1 MRLTEERRRRDA
13 ALGSIGPI
21 RIRERRDSREAQ
33 LFLDYV
39 EQHVLTPRRIVLHR
53 QKYLR
58 LCRSEID
65 WLQGK
70 YTEFFGGGELLLRAP
85 RFFTVDGMFT
95 DYEQHG
101 GREQRCIIEF
111 DGCYWH
117 ACTRAASKCREKF
130 ADKTYARN
138 RRRMTGEQVR
148 TLDEFRRA
156 VLRRRGYRVFVM
168 KECTWRERCGR
179 RDGSSVH
186 VFVEERR
193 RQHEDDPLERNDNWA
208 GYTTQ
213 DTLIEALLHGKVHG
227 MVTCDVHVPQE
238 RREYFKE
245 FAPIIKHAFV
255 DYADV
260 GEFTQAVADANGIAI
275 KKRKCVID
283 SYVGHEITITDEYFV
298 WLLEHGCKCTKI
310 YSFLR
315 WKKEPVFAEF
325 GREITRL
332 RVQGDRD
339 KSSEMKANT
348 AKLIGNS
355 AFGSCITNKDKHRDV
370 RLVSLQQDG
379 DRSKTRRMLTSDQV
393 LSNRRARREIAS
405 MNTFVRY
412 EQVCRQVLEVETKK
426 RRVVYDQPRYIGKT
440 IFDRAKLS
448 VLTFVYDF
456 LKSVLKP
463 DHFEL
468 LETDTDSIYLALK
481 EDRFED
487 NVAEEKRDEY
497 ERKKDVYFITDRCEF
512 GKRQPNRYKL
522 EFSGHRMVSLC
533 SKSYCGFDETS
544 RDVKISSKGVQ
555 KRNFVQHALQRQQQ
569 QQQDDN
575 DDGNK
580 DVSEII
586 YDIYKEGLK
595 TDPNANCKTHAATNR
610 GIKRKQNLMQTY
622 AQEKNMLNSL
632 YCKRRVLEDGIST
645 IEEILK
651 GTGLGRMKKRMK
663 MEIGHHVANN
673 YVSPFKN
680 LYSVDLQKTRPLFG
694 KGQARLSSKMLR
706 EHGLLPDA
714 ESGGGGGDSNSVDD
728 DGFVYNQ
735 VDPELLYKKKLDVF
749 RHNLSK
755 ELLNVVTNY
764 NQNKNIEE
772 QNKTDDTGQQRRIS
786 KKPKQIAIVN
796 MIAEDDDDDHD
807 PLTDQDEQ
815 YLHRY
820 ADDIEQ
826 YYASIADEI
835 LQQQIKQ
842 MPANATTQQLINFV
856 CDSIYY
862 GGPQEQYDF
871 RFKTPF
877 TVMLAGKTKSGK
889 TELVLDILQQ
899 WRFITDDTAGA
910 YTKKLYWFYGTRSED
925 QINRAKHIWDGF
937 RDELQD
943 GDDTKNIAWHPVKG
957 VESQEAQTR
966 IEEMSDAIVV
976 FDDLMTEMTKSD
988 KMSQFFT
995 RESHH
1000 RNLCMF
1006 FRVARHLSPAKA
1018 RRNDIE
1024 KTPTT
1029 RSFST
1034 IRAVV
1039 TACVTCSVGC
1049 IPRRNRPAK

>member
-1 MRLTEERRRRDA
+1 MFFDGISLPGLAKAILSHKIPPNTFYYLDNAEQYRTVHKSEVGGQSIIFKRSNTHPYVRGYDANALYLHSMCGGQYVGKPRHYQRLVGGVMVRRTMPPSSMRLTEERRRRDA

-39 EQHVLTPRRIVLHR
+39 EQHFSRLVASSCIDKSTCDCAVPRSIGC
-53 QKYLR
+53 K
-58 LCRSEID
+58 
-65 WLQGK
+65 
-70 YTEFFGGGELLLRAP
+70 AN
-85 RFFTVDGMFT
+85 
-95 DYEQHG
+95 YEQHG

-179 RDGSSVH
+179 RDGSSVQA
-186 VFVEERR
+186 FVEERR

-426 RRVVYDQPRYIGKT
+426 RRVVYDQPRTSARRSSIAPSCPCSRSST
-440 IFDRAKLS
+440 TFEERAQARPLRAAR
-448 VLTFVYDF
+448 
-456 LKSVLKP
+456 
-463 DHFEL
+463 
-468 LETDTDSIYLALK
+468 TDTDSIYLALK

-680 LYSVDLQKTRPLFG
+680 LYRKKHVPDYSENIHTAHDCVPRQALIYKKTHPLFG

-772 QNKTDDTGQQRRIS
+772 QNKTDDTGQPTSNLEENQS
-786 KKPKQIAIVN
+786 KIAIVN

-815 YLHRY
+815 YPHRY

-842 MPANATTQQLINFV
+842 MPADATTQQLINFV
-856 CDSIYY
+856 RDSIYY

-910 YTKKLYWFYGTRSED
+910 YTKNSTGSTVLA
-925 QINRAKHIWDGF
+925 AK
-937 RDELQD
+937 
-943 GDDTKNIAWHPVKG
+943 
-957 VESQEAQTR
+957 
-966 IEEMSDAIVV
+966 
-976 FDDLMTEMTKSD
+976 TKS
-988 KMSQFFT
+988 
-995 RESHH
+995 
-1000 RNLCMF
+1000 
-1006 FRVARHLSPAKA
+1006 
-1018 RRNDIE
+1018 IE
-1024 KTPTT
+1024 PNTSGTDFATSFKTVTT
-1029 RSFST
+1029 RKT
-1034 IRAVV
+1034 
-1039 TACVTCSVGC
+1039 
-1049 IPRRNRPAK
+1049 